1 MSLSKLVVFDRPLR
15 GATAVVRARVRTLTE
30 AELAE
35 LREQAR
41 REGAE
46 DTRRFADSQMVEMRS
61 EVQQLNESLFEAL
74 RQAESRLTEQVRA
87 ALPGLAVE
95 IGRRLLAGWE
105 PPVEVVAKVCRE
117 ALDELFPETTGL
129 ELVLSTRDAELL
141 EKLNPGWLREFP
153 GLKIAVDPNLHSGDC
168 LVRSRFGVVDARG
181 STRLNS
187 LQDSLAHA

>member
-1 MSLSKLVVFDRPLR
+1 MSLSKLIVFDRPLQ
-15 GATAVVRARVRTLTE
+15 GATAVVRARARTLTE

-74 RQAESRLTEQVRA
+74 RQAETRLTEQVRA

-105 PPVEVVAKVCRE
+105 PPIEVVAKVCRE

-129 ELVLSTRDAELL
+129 KLVLSARDAELL

-153 GLKIAVDPNLHSGDC
+153 GLKIVVESNLHAGDC

-181 STRLNS
+181 ATRLNS

>member
-1 MSLSKLVVFDRPLR
+1 MSKLVVFDRPLH
-15 GATAVVRARVRTLTE
+15 GATAVVRARSRTLTE

-46 DTRRFADSQMVEMRS
+46 DTRRFADAQMVEMRS

-74 RQAESRLTEQVRA
+74 RQAETRLTEQVRA

-105 PPVEVVAKVCRE
+105 PPIEVVAKVCRE
-117 ALDELFPETTGL
+117 ALDELFPETSGL
-129 ELVLSTRDAELL
+129 ELVLAARDAELL
-141 EKLNPGWLREFP
+141 ERLNPGWLREFP
-153 GLKIAVDPNLHSGDC
+153 GLKIVVDPNLHAGDC

-181 STRLNS
+181 STRLNA

>member
-1 MSLSKLVVFDRPLR
+1 MSLSKLVVFDRPLA
-15 GATAVVRARVRTLTE
+15 GATAVVRARTRAITE
-30 AELAE
+30 AELQD

-74 RQAESRLTEQVRA
+74 RQSETRLADQVRA

-105 PPVEVVAKVCRE
+105 PPVEVIARVCHE

-129 ELVLSTRDAELL
+129 ELALAARDAELL
-141 EKLNPGWLREFP
+141 EKFNPGWLAEYG
-153 GLKIAVDPNLHSGDC
+153 GLKIVVDPTLHPGDC

-181 STRLNS
+181 STRLHS
-187 LQDSLAHA
+187 LQESMAHA